1 MGVSGAF
8 IHLSKAK
15 TWTKKTT
22 CSPSSASNTR
32 EGGPTC
38 SFCSLCEASF
48 AKICALHRPLL
59 AATKLLPSGKRTYP
73 PCSIGNTSSI
83 RVNFQPAVSVDKRV
97 IVGNC
102 YCSSDFI
109 PWIDFLLPRDGGEQT
124 KGVIHRVAPLHEF
137 CLQLKRQMSQLP
149 WFIISLTFKKKQATF

>member
-15 TWTKKTT
+15 HEPKRQHAAHPLHQTHEKVVQ
-22 CSPSSASNTR
+22 PAVSA
-32 EGGPTC
+32 PY
-38 SFCSLCEASF
+38 ASE
-48 AKICALHRPLL
+48 
-59 AATKLLPSGKRTYP
+59 ATKLLPSGKRTYP

-83 RVNFQPAVSVDKRV
+83 WVNFQPAVSVDKRV
-97 IVGNC
+97 IAGNC

-149 WFIISLTFKKKQATF
+149 WFITSLTFKKKQATF